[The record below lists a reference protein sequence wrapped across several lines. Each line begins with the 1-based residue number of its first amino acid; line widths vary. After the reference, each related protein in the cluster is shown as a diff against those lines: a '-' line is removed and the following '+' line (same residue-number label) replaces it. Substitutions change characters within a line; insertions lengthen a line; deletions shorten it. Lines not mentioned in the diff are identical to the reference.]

1 MHSMAEPPP
10 DEDPSTAPAEAP
22 AEEDPSTA
30 PAEAPAEELRAEE
43 DPQGTQARSSEQR
56 EERTQGEPP
65 KRSRFAWLGS
75 LPSLIVIALIIAI
88 LVKTFLIQ
96 AFYIPSPSME
106 PTLLEGDRVFVNKVV
121 YRLGDVHRQDVIVFS
136 NPHPEAIPDRGIVG
150 GFLHWLGEGIGLAQP
165 ENEDFIKR
173 VIGLPGETVEIHD
186 HTVYVDGKPLAEPY
200 LPPAKKA
207 CNGDFAPH
215 TVPNGDLFVMGDNR
229 CNSLDSRF
237 GLGYVPIDDVIGRA
251 FVIIWPPSRV
261 GGLG

>member
-1 MHSMAEPPP
+1 MHSIAEPPP
-10 DEDPSTAPAEAP
+10 DEDPTIGSAPIPTAEPATEGEQP
-22 AEEDPSTA
+22 QSG
-30 PAEAPAEELRAEE
+30 RAEQPE
-43 DPQGTQARSSEQR
+43 A
-56 EERTQGEPP
+56 RTQGEPP

-121 YRLGDVHRQDVIVFS
+121 YRIGDVHRQDVVVFS
-136 NPHPEAIPDRGIVG
+136 NPQPTAIPERGIVG
-150 GFLHWLGEGIGLAQP
+150 GFLHWLGEGIGFAQP
-165 ENEDFIKR
+165 ETEDIIKR
-173 VIGLPGETVEIHD
+173 VIGLPGDTIEIHD
-186 HTVYVDGKPLAEPY
+186 HTVYVDGKALAEPY
-200 LPPAKKA
+200 LPASKKA

-215 TVPNGDLFVMGDNR
+215 TVPTGDLFVMGDNR
-229 CNSLDSRF
+229 CNSLDSRY

-251 FVIIWPPSRV
+251 FVIIWPPSRI